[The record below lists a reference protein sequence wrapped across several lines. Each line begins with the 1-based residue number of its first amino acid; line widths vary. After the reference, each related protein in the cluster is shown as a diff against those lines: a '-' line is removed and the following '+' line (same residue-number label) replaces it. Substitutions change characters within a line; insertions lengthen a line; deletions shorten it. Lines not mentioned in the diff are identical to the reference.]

1 MRIEDA
7 RDLPVAYQEQ
17 AAAQILER
25 MAAAAPEMESK
36 VKGLRVCPACGM
48 PAVWEDPE
56 NGLAFCTGCGW
67 SDAGLGTGRARSTPA
82 KQEPLGCP
90 FCGGMAELKVNE
102 STLNGVAVCRRC
114 EVTMKRN
121 FKGHKRVR
129 ELLLEL
135 LIGEWNRRYEPRGEV
150 EFDYGAE
157 D

>member
-25 MAAAAPEMESK
+25 MAAAAPRVAAE
-36 VKGLRVCPACGM
+36 VKRLRTCPGCGLPS
-48 PAVWEDPE
+48 VWEDPD
-56 NGLAFCTGCGW
+56 NGLEFCTKCGW
-67 SDAGLGTGRARSTPA
+67 SNVGRGAAEATP
-82 KQEPLGCP
+82 KPVPLGCP
-90 FCGGMAELKVNE
+90 FCGGPAELKVNE
-102 STLNGVAVCRRC
+102 STLNGAAVCRRC

-135 LIGEWNRRYEPRGEV
+135 LIGEWNRR
-150 EFDYGAE
+150 A
-157 D
+157 